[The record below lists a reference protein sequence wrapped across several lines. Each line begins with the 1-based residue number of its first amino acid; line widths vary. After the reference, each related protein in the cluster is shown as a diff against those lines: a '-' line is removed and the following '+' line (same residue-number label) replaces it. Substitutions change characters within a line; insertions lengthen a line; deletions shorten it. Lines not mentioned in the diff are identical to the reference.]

1 MRASAGLEG
10 GELAEELAAELT
22 GVALSF
28 LSSPAAIAVALA
40 ERQKA
45 NIPIAKL
52 LICFS
57 P

>member
-1 MRASAGLEG
+1 MRASAGLEA
-10 GELAEELAAELT
+10 GELAEELAVELT

-40 ERQKA
+40 KRQKT
-45 NIPIAKL
+45 NTPIAKL
-52 LICFS
+52 FICLS